1 MSLHFLTGYVLGQH
15 GRQSARLA
23 AAAAAAAPGADTE
36 DVYDLHDRIDRL
48 VLVVAAM
55 WSLLEEQGLTEEQL
69 AARVKELDEADG
81 KADGKFTKAPVTC
94 PKCQAKVSAGL
105 PACQF
110 CGTSVADAG
119 GGDPFAG
126 V

>member
-1 MSLHFLTGYVLGQH
+1 MSLNFLTGYVLGQH

-23 AAAAAAAPGADTE
+23 AAAASALGADTE

-55 WSLLEEQGLTEEQL
+55 WSLLEEQGLTAEQL
-69 AARVKELDEADG
+69 TARLRELDEADG
-81 KADGKFTKAPVTC
+81 RADGKFAKAPVTC
-94 PKCQAKVSAGL
+94 SGCRAKVPAGL
-105 PACQF
+105 AACQF
-110 CGTSVADAG
+110 CGTDVGESG
-119 GGDPFAG
+119 GANPFAG